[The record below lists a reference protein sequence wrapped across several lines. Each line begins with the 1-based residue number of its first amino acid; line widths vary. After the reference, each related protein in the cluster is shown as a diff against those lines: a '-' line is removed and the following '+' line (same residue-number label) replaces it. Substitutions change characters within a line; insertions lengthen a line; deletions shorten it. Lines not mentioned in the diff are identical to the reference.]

1 MLSDLS
7 ARNSAAPSHR
17 AYFGKGL
24 WREGLLAGRP
34 FRPGCRGDG
43 LHYCHHLL
51 IAVPSQGSS
60 PVGLEKA
67 CGTGGSYLLVTEVAF
82 LARTRSQEDFLA

>member
-1 MLSDLS
+1 MLPDLS
-7 ARNSAAPSHR
+7 ARNSAAPSIGRISER
-17 AYFGKGL
+17 AFGGKGFC
-24 WREGLLAGRP
+24 REGLFAGRP

-60 PVGLEKA
+60 PVGLEKG
-67 CGTGGSYLLVTEVAF
+67 CGTGAPTY
-82 LARTRSQEDFLA
+82 